1 MVRLYNFM
9 HAIRSPSRRHAQGSM
24 QLCIRRNPNMAA
36 HSIFSESLYGHAV
49 LIRSCFSGFIIS
61 LLHKR
66 RKGIAIFNI
75 DSHVWIS
82 PYTLTSTELHAPS
95 PASPARYAPDAI
107 KVLYTLHFMQVVVE
121 TYCMSSAVENVL
133 KAVLSVQTQLLYCC
147 SLLS

>member
-1 MVRLYNFM
+1 MLYLTFLYAWTYHNTANLYC
-9 HAIRSPSRRHAQGSM
+9 HADSSQITKLQKRVEPAWLDSTIGMYIFGSVYTRSPSRRHAQGSM

-49 LIRSCFSGFIIS
+49 LIQSCFSGFIIS
-61 LLHKR
+61 LFHKR

-95 PASPARYAPDAI
+95 PARYAP
-107 KVLYTLHFMQVVVE
+107 VYT
-121 TYCMSSAVENVL
+121 
-133 KAVLSVQTQLLYCC
+133 
-147 SLLS
+147 

>member
-1 MVRLYNFM
+1 
-9 HAIRSPSRRHAQGSM
+9 
-24 QLCIRRNPNMAA
+24 MAA

-61 LLHKR
+61 LFHKR

-95 PASPARYAPDAI
+95 PASPARYAPAESTYTVFCMYIHKSHTGQAAI
-107 KVLYTLHFMQVVVE
+107 IDKPRRHSTPKNNIKNFGNSIINLGVCLCLVDNLTQEALKVVTH
-121 TYCMSSAVENVL
+121 CDDP
-133 KAVLSVQTQLLYCC
+133 QLLR
-147 SLLS
+147 

>member
-1 MVRLYNFM
+1 MQDSGLLCTVKARFTQSGLVS
-9 HAIRSPSRRHAQGSM
+9 AIRSPSRRHAQGSM

-61 LLHKR
+61 LFHKR

-95 PASPARYAPDAI
+95 PAKWFVVYSIKQDPLTQSGLVSAI
-107 KVLYTLHFMQVVVE
+107 EQ
-121 TYCMSSAVENVL
+121 
-133 KAVLSVQTQLLYCC
+133 
-147 SLLS
+147 

>member
-82 PYTLTSTELHAPS
+82 PLQVRSCMLPCACRLDGLLIACMKLYNLTIVNCQINICKCIFP
-95 PASPARYAPDAI
+95 
-107 KVLYTLHFMQVVVE
+107 Q
-121 TYCMSSAVENVL
+121 SS
-133 KAVLSVQTQLLYCC
+133 
-147 SLLS
+147 